1 MGNSLEETIG
11 LMVSI
16 TEQTRNANKAA
27 RGLNT
32 IMANLA
38 AVLDDTSSNGKK
50 IKQIYDD
57 LELSME
63 GTNGQMKSG
72 YELLSDLAGKWSG
85 LSSDTQKYIATTIA
99 GTTQLNNFVALMN
112 NFGHATKATE
122 TALDSAGSAAEENAR
137 YMGSLEAQT
146 TAVKAEFESLA
157 NNVIPNELISA
168 FLKAGKAI
176 LSFVNNDVGAFITR
190 IALVSA
196 VVIGGGNILL
206 GYIVKIKQMI
216 VAVKAATGA
225 MAAFQASLGWIALAA
240 GVIFA
245 VAGAV
250 SQLNQKAE
258 PAVETMEDLSAGL
271 NEVQTK
277 LKELSETPV
286 TDRTGQWYAE
296 YIQLKN
302 NNEELERRKK
312 LLTEQQ
318 AQEKLE
324 TARSS
329 RPDMQTKY
337 TLVSPTS
344 IYDYGGYFWDKY
356 VLGDFGL
363 DWETW
368 KENNSH
374 IIDVYDTLEE
384 AQKAAEFWGGTIEK
398 QTSLIS
404 KQAVDLNKN
413 LQDSIDLFKQGGE
426 VSVQDQSYIAGLL
439 NKYGDYYSKL
449 KQVQQAE
456 EQGVLA
462 RGTLTEEEREFINL
476 FEQASTV
483 YGEAS
488 QKLETYGIKLK
499 DVQKV
504 APDLATYLNQA
515 GWSINSLADY
525 CDNAGVSLDVLKE
538 KMIAA
543 AKAAIVLETYEE
555 QREKLGASEFL
566 RQYGRRGVQQLGKNK
581 TVLNAD
587 LVEIEQ
593 QIENAFSLASLVQS
607 TRSSGNTTVGG
618 TGDTTKTLTQAEKNL
633 QAFRSQLAYFEHE
646 LAMGEITE
654 EQYYYH
660 LHDLMNMYL
669 QDAENVETLWKY
681 QEKIYKHSQEEL
693 QNYYQEQLDQ
703 QNALIDKI
711 NERFDAEIAGL
722 EKSNDELEKQIEYE
736 QLLEDMA
743 SAKAKKSLVF
753 KNGAFQYVEDVD
765 AISSAQNALRKYYRQ
780 QEVEQ
785 KKQNIEAARQR
796 ELREPQ
802 QLVSRLEEIIKNIKG
817 YATGTTYSAGGL
829 SLVGEHGAELAVLS
843 KGTGVIPADITKN
856 LWAWGQ
862 TTPSALMSTVAGVNG
877 QNGGIYFS
885 GVTMSFPSVR
895 NGNDAQSF
903 MQSVVNLAY
912 QRAYSRK

>member
-1 MGNSLEETIG
+1 
-11 LMVSI
+11 
-16 TEQTRNANKAA
+16 
-27 RGLNT
+27 
-32 IMANLA
+32 MANLA

-72 YELLSDLAGKWSG
+72 FELLSDLAGKWPS

-137 YMGSLEAQT
+137 YMGGLEAQT
-146 TAVKAEFESLA
+146 AAVNDEFESLA

-190 IALVSA
+190 FALVGS
-196 VVIGGGNILL
+196 VIFGGGNILL
-206 GYIVKIKQMI
+206 GYVAKIKQMI
-216 VAVKAATGA
+216 VAVKAASGA
-225 MAAFQASLGWIALAA
+225 MAALQASLGWISLAL
-240 GVIFA
+240 GVIAA
-245 VAGAV
+245 VLPLVIDKWNESHKSISELNDEIKGMND
-250 SQLNQKAE
+250 QLRTNKERLEEINGLSWNDRTAE
-258 PAVETMEDLSAGL
+258 ITQEYYAL
-271 NEVQTK
+271 
-277 LKELSETPV
+277 LKE
-286 TDRTGQWYAE
+286 
-296 YIQLKN
+296 
-302 NNEELERRKK
+302 NEELERNIR
-312 LLTEQQ
+312 LN
-318 AQEKLE
+318 QEKVKKKADTDKIVTGKEYKVGNAFQPSGIIPKLQVEYQEGTLDKE
-324 TARSS
+324 TFDKAVRWVNEINDALSGTVDS
-329 RPDMQTKY
+329 
-337 TLVSPTS
+337 
-344 IYDYGGYFWDKY
+344 YDDI
-356 VLGDFGL
+356 V
-363 DWETW
+363 E
-368 KENNSH
+368 
-374 IIDVYDTLEE
+374 
-384 AQKAAEFWGGTIEK
+384 Q
-398 QTSLIS
+398 
-404 KQAVDLNKN
+404 LNKIK
-413 LQDSIDLFKQGGE
+413 LIEQLPGMAQYASDLE
-426 VSVQDQSYIAGLL
+426 SMYTGLL
-439 NKYGDYYSKL
+439 NSVVAQDTYVKGVADTIPIMQEY
-449 KQVQQAE
+449 QQQL
-456 EQGVLA
+456 EQT
-462 RGTLTEEEREFINL
+462 GTLTAAQNEDYVELMSSSGEYYVSLRNLKEAGRALTPQQQQFI
-476 FEQASTV
+476 EQ
-483 YGEAS
+483 YEILN
-488 QKLETYGIKLK
+488 KLYNDAANATNTFGISIQQINSISPALK
-499 DVQKV
+499 KYMDENG
-504 APDLATYLNQA
+504 Y
-515 GWSINSLADY
+515 SINSFAAYCKSAGVDADNLADSIKKV
-525 CDNAGVSLDVLKE
+525 AV
-538 KMIAA
+538 
-543 AKAAIVLETYEE
+543 
-555 QREKLGASEFL
+555 ASKIL
-566 RQYGRRGVQQLGKNK
+566 
-581 TVLNAD
+581 
-587 LVEIEQ
+587 EIEQ
-593 QIENAFSLASLVQS
+593 FRKENSGIAYIIE
-607 TRSSGNTTVGG
+607 TGMSSGTTQAQQYLSTLSRLQKELGDIKNMSFDIGG
-618 TGDTTKTLTQAEKNL
+618 TTTTGGGGGGSKSLTQAERNL
-633 QAFRSQLAYFEHE
+633 QAFQKQHAYFEHE

-711 NERFDAEIAGL
+711 NERFDAEIDGL

>member
-1 MGNSLEETIG
+1 
-11 LMVSI
+11 
-16 TEQTRNANKAA
+16 
-27 RGLNT
+27 
-32 IMANLA
+32 MANLA

-57 LELSME
+57 LKLSMT
-63 GTNGQMKSG
+63 GANGQMKSG
-72 YELLSDLAGKWSG
+72 YELLSDLAGEWSG

-137 YMGSLEAQT
+137 YMGGLEAQT

-176 LSFVNNDVGAFITR
+176 LSFANTDLGAVMTR
-190 IALVSA
+190 FALVGS
-196 VVIGGGNILL
+196 VVLGGGNIIL
-206 GYIVKIKQMI
+206 GYVAKIKELI
-216 VAVKAATGA
+216 VALKATSGA
-225 MAAFQASLGWIALAA
+225 MATLQASLGWVALAL
-240 GVIFA
+240 GV
-245 VAGAV
+245 VAAILPTV
-250 SQLNQKAE
+250 IDAWNDSHKSISQLAADYNDYNNQLQTNYERLAE
-258 PAVETMEDLSAGL
+258 INKMPWS
-271 NEVQTK
+271 
-277 LKELSETPV
+277 
-286 TDRTGQWYAE
+286 DRTSEINKE
-296 YIQLKN
+296 YLALKQQN
-302 NNEELERRKK
+302 DELERNKALTADKILQNKKFDTVEIGTQYEVLMPSYYDTGLTPGQAAEEGALYDRKIVDSIEEALELQKK
-312 LLTEQQ
+312 LRDEGYDATIETQKIYAHSLGEVVEELQNYDKILTENG
-318 AQEKLE
+318 EL
-324 TARSS
+324 TAWQNDNYIELANSS
-329 RPDMQTKY
+329 
-337 TLVSPTS
+337 
-344 IYDYGGYFWDKY
+344 YDYYESLVTLKNQGR
-356 VLGDFGL
+356 VLTDEQQEF
-363 DWETW
+363 
-368 KENNSH
+368 
-374 IIDVYDTLEE
+374 IDVYERVNAAYIKAE
-384 AQKAAEFWGGTIEK
+384 ASA
-398 QTSLIS
+398 
-404 KQAVDLNKN
+404 
-413 LQDSIDLFKQGGE
+413 DLFGMSLNDVKSLLPE
-426 VSVQDQSYIAGLL
+426 LASYLD
-439 NKYGDYYSKL
+439 KS
-449 KQVQQAE
+449 
-456 EQGVLA
+456 
-462 RGTLTEEEREFINL
+462 
-476 FEQASTV
+476 
-483 YGEAS
+483 
-488 QKLETYGIKLK
+488 
-499 DVQKV
+499 
-504 APDLATYLNQA
+504 
-515 GWSINSLADY
+515 GWSINSIGAYCQESKQDVDKFAD
-525 CDNAGVSLDVLKE
+525 SLFGAA
-538 KMIAA
+538 IAA
-543 AKAAIVLETYEE
+543 AELQRITAQAEYNKLGIGPSGAGLRKYQPYAEAENLVNQLTAS
-555 QREKLGASEFL
+555 REKLKKNLLE
-566 RQYGRRGVQQLGKNK
+566 YNK
-581 TVLNAD
+581 T
-587 LVEIEQ
+587 
-593 QIENAFSLASLVQS
+593 ASKTNL
-607 TRSSGNTTVGG
+607 G
-618 TGDTTKTLTQAEKNL
+618 TGDTKTLTQAEKNL
-633 QAFRSQLAYFEHE
+633 QEFRSQLAYLDHD
-646 LAMGEITE
+646 LAMNNINT

-660 LHDLMNMYL
+660 LQQLMDAYL

-711 NERFDAEIAGL
+711 NERFDAEIEGL

-785 KKQNIEAARQR
+785 RKQNIEAARQR
-796 ELREPQ
+796 ELYEPQ

-862 TTPSALMSTVAGVNG
+862 TTPSALMSTVAGVNT

>member
-1 MGNSLEETIG
+1 
-11 LMVSI
+11 
-16 TEQTRNANKAA
+16 
-27 RGLNT
+27 
-32 IMANLA
+32 MANLA

-57 LELSME
+57 LKLSMT
-63 GTNGQMKSG
+63 GANGQMKSG
-72 YELLSDLAGKWSG
+72 YELLSDLAGEWSG

-137 YMGSLEAQT
+137 YMGGLEAQT

-190 IALVSA
+190 FALVGT
-196 VVIGGGNILL
+196 VILGGGNILI
-206 GYIVKIKQMI
+206 GYIAKIKDMI
-216 VAVKAATGA
+216 VAVKAASGA
-225 MAAFQASLGWIALAA
+225 MATLQASLGWVSLALGIVAAVAAAAVPSIIEAWNESHKSVAELADEIKDLNSQLQTNKERIAEINAMNWSERTAEINAEYYALMKQNDELERNIKLKQKQTVEKADSDKIQTGIGYKVEYTLTEQTSASAAAA
-240 GVIFA
+240 GVIGHFRLMTETFDSYEEALARTKELENEINVSGLSVIQTTEEYATGIAEVTPLINEYNNILEQNGELSTSQNEDFIILMDSASDYYTSLKQLQEAFGRLSPSQEAFISAYEKANSTFSRAKKAVDLFGVSIKTVESTLPDLVKYLDDSGYSIDA
-245 VAGAV
+245 VAAYCRKSKKDINKLADALYGAAIAAQELKV
-250 SQLNQKAE
+250 AAAETSYNTLLEADRGFAPRYRSTILSQGSAQ
-258 PAVETMEDLSAGL
+258 LS
-271 NEVQTK
+271 K
-277 LKELSETPV
+277 
-286 TDRTGQWYAE
+286 
-296 YIQLKN
+296 
-302 NNEELERRKK
+302 
-312 LLTEQQ
+312 EQQ
-318 AQEKLE
+318 ALKKL
-324 TARSS
+324 
-329 RPDMQTKY
+329 Q
-337 TLVSPTS
+337 
-344 IYDYGGYFWDKY
+344 
-356 VLGDFGL
+356 
-363 DWETW
+363 
-368 KENNSH
+368 
-374 IIDVYDTLEE
+374 
-384 AQKAAEFWGGTIEK
+384 
-398 QTSLIS
+398 
-404 KQAVDLNKN
+404 
-413 LQDSIDLFKQGGE
+413 
-426 VSVQDQSYIAGLL
+426 
-439 NKYGDYYSKL
+439 
-449 KQVQQAE
+449 
-456 EQGVLA
+456 
-462 RGTLTEEEREFINL
+462 
-476 FEQASTV
+476 
-483 YGEAS
+483 
-488 QKLETYGIKLK
+488 
-499 DVQKV
+499 
-504 APDLATYLNQA
+504 
-515 GWSINSLADY
+515 
-525 CDNAGVSLDVLKE
+525 
-538 KMIAA
+538 
-543 AKAAIVLETYEE
+543 E
-555 QREKLGASEFL
+555 QRENFIKS
-566 RQYGRRGVQQLGKNK
+566 VQEAWAEEDKK
-581 TVLNAD
+581 V
-587 LVEIEQ
+587 VK
-593 QIENAFSLASLVQS
+593 
-607 TRSSGNTTVGG
+607 G
-618 TGDTTKTLTQAEKNL
+618 TGDTKTLTQAEKNL
-633 QAFRSQLAYFEHE
+633 QEFRSQLAYLDHD
-646 LAMGEITE
+646 LAMNNINT

-660 LHDLMNMYL
+660 LQKIMDMYL

-711 NERFDAEIAGL
+711 NERFDAEIEGL

-785 KKQNIEAARQR
+785 RKQNIEAARQR
-796 ELREPQ
+796 ELYEPQ

-862 TTPSALMSTVAGVNG
+862 TTPSALMSTVAGVNT